1 MFFIHHS
8 PIGNKTRQPIDKI
21 GTGLAFFS
29 VFRVFRGYELRLFRM
44 MYTAALQHIKPG
56 DWLTLLLGSIFV
68 VLLTFKLWSGDLAD
82 KAIIRSGGKI
92 FREVPLSR
100 DQQIEVPG
108 PLGVSIIS
116 IQNRKARIASDPSP
130 RQYCV
135 RQGWLQQ
142 AGEIALCLPNQV
154 SVELAGSR
162 KKYDSLNY

>member
-1 MFFIHHS
+1 
-8 PIGNKTRQPIDKI
+8 
-21 GTGLAFFS
+21 
-29 VFRVFRGYELRLFRM
+29 
-44 MYTAALQHIKPG
+44 MYSEAMQHLKPG

-68 VLLTFKLWSGDLAD
+68 VLLTLKLWSGDLAD

-92 FREVPLSR
+92 FKEVPLSR

-108 PLGVSIIS
+108 PLGTTIIR

-142 AGEIALCLPNQV
+142 SGEIALCLPNQV

>member
-1 MFFIHHS
+1 MFS
-8 PIGNKTRQPIDKI
+8 
-21 GTGLAFFS
+21 
-29 VFRVFRGYELRLFRM
+29 
-44 MYTAALQHIKPG
+44 AALQHIKIG
-56 DWLTLLLGSIFV
+56 DWLTLLLGSMFV
-68 VLLTFKLWSGDLAD
+68 VLLALKFWSGDLAD
-82 KAIIRSGGKI
+82 KAVIRGGGKI
-92 FREVPLSR
+92 FSVVPLSR

-108 PLGVSIIS
+108 PLGISIIT

-154 SVELAGSR
+154 SVELTGSK